1 MTRIGSLACS
11 AGVFFGRAKVKSPYF
26 TSVARNGHLTNKP
39 EVESALILPPPP
51 SRFILSNSAATFN
64 GYLKLLKATRKGKK
78 SKGGFEVTIEPGIS
92 RRKGCALTN
101 CAKPSVLLL
110 AKAPCCYFYS
120 PQTSSVLNQRWRLQ
134 Q

>member
-11 AGVFFGRAKVKSPYF
+11 ASVFFGRAKVKSPYF

-39 EVESALILPPPP
+39 EAESALILPPPP
-51 SRFILSNSAATFN
+51 RFILSNSAATFN

-110 AKAPCCYFYS
+110 AKAPCCYLYS